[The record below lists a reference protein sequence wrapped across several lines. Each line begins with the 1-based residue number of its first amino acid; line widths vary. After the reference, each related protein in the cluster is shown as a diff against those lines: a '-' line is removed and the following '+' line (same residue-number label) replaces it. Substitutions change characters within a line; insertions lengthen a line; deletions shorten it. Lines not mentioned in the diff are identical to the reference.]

1 MTIGPPRVGK
11 TTLRHLLLD
20 LQPPEFITSTPL
32 MKTAETVSIVSS
44 ECLKEVEDTATCS
57 SGEMAQTAHLGKQ
70 SVKSDMVQVGSVK
83 GANIPWL
90 IVSEA
95 SGIQSLLRF
104 LQQHA
109 ERAATQVKPTKKVRE
124 TATTDDVP
132 SPVRESK
139 RSGKVTV
146 AFVEDTESTPAHH
159 EQRASKPRD
168 LLDVA
173 ATISR
178 IYQLLQRADI
188 TDVELPDC
196 SLLQFLDCGGQLAY
210 HDILPVFTTIPAV
223 YLHVFNLNED
233 LQNRPCDQIC
243 FVGGEMY
250 TTARS
255 PLTVAEMMS
264 RSVMT
269 INSLIDK
276 NMQLPKSVLQS
287 EPPEPRVVLVGTH
300 LDKLATRCKGAIK
313 PELDSVNMALNNALD
328 SPSLCLKQML
338 LRNQEPVLPAMFFP
352 VGRLSP
358 TQGKENKSSQITRH
372 SIFKLK
378 QKIEKLVSAVKVK
391 VPVKWYLHQILEV
404 SCSKEERKPVHMY
417 SDLFQSCLREQAVG
431 DLGEFHVMVT
441 YFHALGLLIHLCGE
455 DVPHSE
461 MSTCLV
467 FTDPS
472 YLFENITKL
481 YQAQFLEEDRCEG
494 SLQPLMC
501 QGKLTKKALRAL
513 NVDNTFLS
521 DDDFMNL
528 LVQLY
533 IGADITEKEHD
544 GEKQGRV
551 LFVPSVIP
559 ISDAAS
565 QHTDL
570 SRPSCQYFIIT
581 FEGKFFIPCGVFT
594 GTIARLQ
601 SEPRWNL
608 LYKSVS
614 RLHAKFTIGAHDTV
628 YVIDNSM
635 HIKVVADVHS
645 QYNAEECR
653 DFVIDS
659 VAQSYCFLFHGT
671 RTKSPHCGV
680 CQKKPFLVLGLLC
693 RCAACE
699 AKGATSIASLHTD
712 EGIPQTVRCQ
722 LSGDVEKLDGSQPS
736 LFWNIKHHVST
747 HKCKL

>member
-11 TTLRHLLLD
+11 TTFRHLLLD
-20 LQPPEFITSTPL
+20 LQPPEVIASTPV

-44 ECLKEVEDTATCS
+44 EYLKEVKDTATCS
-57 SGEMAQTAHLGKQ
+57 SGEIAQIAHLGKQ
-70 SVKSDMVQVGSVK
+70 SVQSDMVQVGSVK
-83 GANIPWL
+83 RAKIPWL

-104 LQQHA
+104 LRQHA
-109 ERAATQVKPTKKVRE
+109 ERAATQGKPTKEVRE
-124 TATTDDVP
+124 TATTEVP
-132 SPVRESK
+132 SPIHKSK
-139 RSGKVTV
+139 KSGKVAV
-146 AFVEDTESTPAHH
+146 AFVEDTGSTPAHH
-159 EQRASKPRD
+159 EQQTSKPGD
-168 LLDVA
+168 HPDVA

-178 IYQLLQRADI
+178 MQQLLQRIDI
-188 TDVELPDC
+188 TDIEFPDC

-223 YLHVFNLNED
+223 YLHVFNLNEN
-233 LQNRPCDQIC
+233 LQNHPCDQIC
-243 FVGGEMY
+243 STEIGGEVY

-300 LDKLATRCKGAIK
+300 LDELATKCKAIK
-313 PELDSVNMALNNALD
+313 PELDSVSMALKKALD

-352 VGRLSP
+352 IGRLSP
-358 TQGKENKSSQITRH
+358 TEGKENESSQITRH

-391 VPVKWYLHQILEV
+391 VPVKWYLHQMLEI
-404 SCSKEERKPVHMY
+404 SRSKEERKPVHMY
-417 SDLFQSCLREQAVG
+417 SDLFQSCLREQSVG

-461 MSTCLV
+461 RSTCLV

-494 SLQPLMC
+494 SLQPLRC

-533 IGADITEKEHD
+533 IGADITEKEYD
-544 GEKQGRV
+544 ADKQGRV

-608 LYKSVS
+608 LYKYIS
-614 RLHAKFTIGAHDTV
+614 RLHAKFAIGAHDTV
-628 YVIDNSM
+628 YVIDNST

-645 QYNAEECR
+645 QRNAEECR

-671 RTKSPHCGV
+671 RTMSPHCGV

-693 RCAACE
+693 HCAACE
-699 AKGATSIASLHTD
+699 AKGVTGIASLHTD
-712 EGIPQTVRCQ
+712 DGIPQTVRCQ
-722 LSGDVEKLDGSQPS
+722 LSGDIEKLDGSQPS

-747 HKCKL
+747 HECKL

>member
-1 MTIGPPRVGK
+1 
-11 TTLRHLLLD
+11 
-20 LQPPEFITSTPL
+20 

-44 ECLKEVEDTATCS
+44 EYLKEVEDAALCS

-70 SVKSDMVQVGSVK
+70 SVQSDMVQVGSVK
-83 GANIPWL
+83 STNIPWL

-95 SGIQSLLRF
+95 SGIQSLLRY

-109 ERAATQVKPTKKVRE
+109 ERAATQVKPTKEVRE
-124 TATTDDVP
+124 TATTDAVP

-139 RSGKVTV
+139 ESGKVMA
-146 AFVEDTESTPAHH
+146 AFVEDTESTPTHQ
-159 EQRASKPRD
+159 EQQASKPQD
-168 LLDVA
+168 LPDVA

-178 IYQLLQRADI
+178 LYQLLQRADI

-233 LQNRPCDQIC
+233 LQNRPFDQIR
-243 FVGGEMY
+243 FNEFGGEVY

-269 INSLIDK
+269 VNSLIDK
-276 NMQLPKSVLQS
+276 NMQLPKSALQS

-300 LDKLATRCKGAIK
+300 LDMLAKRCKGAVE
-313 PELDSVNMALNNALD
+313 PELDSVNMALNKALD
-328 SPSLCLKQML
+328 LPSLCLKQML

-352 VGRLSP
+352 IGRLSP
-358 TQGKENKSSQITRH
+358 TQGKESKSSQITRR
-372 SIFKLK
+372 SIVKLK

-404 SCSKEERKPVHMY
+404 SSKEERKEERKPVHMY
-417 SDLFQSCLREQAVG
+417 SDLFQSCLHEQAVG

-494 SLQPLMC
+494 CLQPLRC

-513 NVDNTFLS
+513 NVDNTFIS

-544 GEKQGRV
+544 ADKQGRV
-551 LFVPSVIP
+551 LFIPSVIP

-565 QHTDL
+565 QRTVL

-601 SEPRWNL
+601 SEPCWNL

-614 RLHAKFTIGAHDTV
+614 RLHAKFAIGAYDTV
-628 YVIDNSM
+628 YVIDNST

-645 QYNAEECR
+645 QCNAEEYR
-653 DFVIDS
+653 DIVIDS

-693 RCAACE
+693 RCATCE
-699 AKGATSIASLHTD
+699 HKSATSIASLHTD
-712 EGIPQTVRCQ
+712 DDIPQTVRCQ
-722 LSGDVEKLDGSQPS
+722 LSGDVEKLDSSQPS
-736 LFWNIKHHVST
+736 PFWNIKF
-747 HKCKL
+747 

>member
-1 MTIGPPRVGK
+1 
-11 TTLRHLLLD
+11 
-20 LQPPEFITSTPL
+20 

-44 ECLKEVEDTATCS
+44 EYLKEMEDAAMCS
-57 SGEMAQTAHLGKQ
+57 ISEMAQTAHLGKH
-70 SVKSDMVQVGSVK
+70 SVESDMVHVGSVK
-83 GANIPWL
+83 SAKIPWL

-109 ERAATQVKPTKKVRE
+109 EQAATQVKPTKEVRE
-124 TATTDDVP
+124 TATTDAVP

-139 RSGKVTV
+139 KCDKVTV
-146 AFVEDTESTPAHH
+146 AFVEDTGSTPAHQ
-159 EQRASKPRD
+159 EQQASKPQD
-168 LLDVA
+168 LPDVA

-178 IYQLLQRADI
+178 MYQLIQRADI
-188 TDVELPDC
+188 TDIEFPDC

-210 HDILPVFTTIPAV
+210 HDILPVFTTIPAI
-223 YLHVFNLNED
+223 YLHVFNMNED
-233 LQNRPCDQIC
+233 LQNRPFDQIR
-243 FVGGEMY
+243 FNEVGGEVY
-250 TTARS
+250 TTAKS

-269 INSLIDK
+269 VNSLIDK

-300 LDKLATRCKGAIK
+300 LDELAERCKGAIE
-313 PELDSVNMALNNALD
+313 PELDSVSMALNKALD

-358 TQGKENKSSQITRH
+358 TQGKENESSQITGH

-391 VPVKWYLHQILEV
+391 VPVKWYLHQMLEI
-404 SCSKEERKPVHMY
+404 SRSKEERKPVHMY
-417 SDLFQSCLREQAVG
+417 SDLFQSCLHEQAVG
-431 DLGEFHVMVT
+431 DWGEFHVMVT

-494 SLQPLMC
+494 CLQPLRC

-544 GEKQGRV
+544 GKKQGRV
-551 LFVPSVIP
+551 LFIPSVIP

-565 QHTDL
+565 QRTVL
-570 SRPSCQYFIIT
+570 SRPYCQYFIIT

-601 SEPRWNL
+601 SEPHWNL

-614 RLHAKFTIGAHDTV
+614 RLHAKFTIGARDTV
-628 YVIDNSM
+628 YVIDNST
-635 HIKVVADVHS
+635 HIKIEADVHS
-645 QYNAEECR
+645 QRNAEEYR

-659 VAQSYCFLFHGT
+659 VAQSYCFLFHGK
-671 RTKSPHCGV
+671 RTKSPHCED

-699 AKGATSIASLHTD
+699 DKGATSIASLHTD
-712 EGIPQTVRCQ
+712 DGIPQTVRCQ
-722 LSGDVEKLDGSQPS
+722 LSGKAEELDGSQSS

-747 HKCKL
+747 KCKL